1 MPVAIGSPVPG
12 EAPRR
17 LHGRAGDAR
26 AGEAWDAAA
35 APALGD
41 QVATADHVDPYET
54 ASSRAVAGT
63 ARPGTTSARGSRT
76 AGGPSAAV
84 QSRGAIRQGARVAVV
99 QKEHQPT
106 GQLTEGTVA
115 QLLTSSQN
123 HPRGVKV
130 RLTSGLVGRVQQV
143 LGN

>member
-1 MPVAIGSPVPG
+1 
-12 EAPRR
+12 
-17 LHGRAGDAR
+17 
-26 AGEAWDAAA
+26 
-35 APALGD
+35 
-41 QVATADHVDPYET
+41 
-54 ASSRAVAGT
+54 
-63 ARPGTTSARGSRT
+63 
-76 AGGPSAAV
+76 
-84 QSRGAIRQGARVAVV
+84 SRGAIRQGARVAVV

-143 LGN
+143 